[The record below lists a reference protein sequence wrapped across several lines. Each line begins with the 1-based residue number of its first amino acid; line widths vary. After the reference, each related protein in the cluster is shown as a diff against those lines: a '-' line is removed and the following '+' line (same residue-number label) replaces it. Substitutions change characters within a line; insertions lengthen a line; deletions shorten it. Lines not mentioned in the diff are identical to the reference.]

1 MDQNPF
7 SPPHTEIAHDP
18 RLSEDSPP
26 KSLVMLVLALFAIHA
41 VIMWRNFGF
50 YFESVRTGAV
60 HPIGPLFGL
69 FADIILV
76 LGIVVLLFK
85 RRAGFA
91 FLAACAG
98 FLVAVYFLL
107 NAPFHYSFV
116 LVTYGLG
123 AVTAFVGWWVASHHR
138 K

>member
-7 SPPHTEIAHDP
+7 SPPRAEVADDP

-60 HPIGPLFGL
+60 HPIGPLVRVELLHGSEIVEVELSRERHETLQLAVGQPVWFRPRQMKVFGGD
-69 FADIILV
+69 ASRST
-76 LGIVVLLFK
+76 GEK
-85 RRAGFA
+85 QA
-91 FLAACAG
+91 FL
-98 FLVAVYFLL
+98 F
-107 NAPFHYSFV
+107 
-116 LVTYGLG
+116 
-123 AVTAFVGWWVASHHR
+123 
-138 K
+138 